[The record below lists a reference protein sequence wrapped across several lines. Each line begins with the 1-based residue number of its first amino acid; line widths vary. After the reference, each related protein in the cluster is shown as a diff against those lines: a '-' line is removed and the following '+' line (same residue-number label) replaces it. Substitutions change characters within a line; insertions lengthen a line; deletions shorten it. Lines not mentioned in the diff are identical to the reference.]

1 MSTEQELL
9 AQIEVLRKKAKDM
22 EEQNKDSAFNK
33 QRNFLINTV
42 RDFMGI
48 EVSDAE
54 VLAVLDRHSPSHTPN
69 HNPSEEIG
77 YYLKKEDE
85 NMLFERK
92 VKNRYAKYHEIRC
105 KDSDMIISNFLGK
118 IKPHVNRS
126 EFQQEQQKKY
136 REEQQIRG
144 MKRGNFTEYV
154 PEKYVP
160 LFC

>member
-9 AQIEVLRKKAKDM
+9 IQIEELRKKEKHI

-33 QRNFLINTV
+33 QRNFLINTI
-42 RDFMGI
+42 RDFLGI

-54 VLAVLDRHSPSHTPN
+54 ALSVLYKHSPSHTSQ
-69 HNPSEEIG
+69 NPHGEIG

-92 VKNRYAKYHEIRC
+92 VKNRYAKYHEVRC
-105 KDSDMIISNFLGK
+105 EDSDMIISNFLGK
-118 IKPHVNRS
+118 IKPHINHN

-136 REEQQIRG
+136 HQHREKEQFSNNY
-144 MKRGNFTEYV
+144 KEYV
-154 PEKYVP
+154 AEKYVP